1 MMGTLLLAEATTTNQ
16 IMSQAPTPSS
26 PLGASGEPSMPAEPR
41 SNPILLTCS
50 RIFDAFKGG
59 NNCEVL
65 QAFDELQSMEL
76 EDFPEFRSEVLSA
89 WGRGILTAAQMCS
102 DDIEHLHEMLDDYE
116 GRFHTCSVYLRAM
129 MVDGTTPADAL
140 ERFLAEQPPPLP
152 TPEDEVVP
160 SAKSSAIDT
169 DDVVGDAQ
177 LPLLFPKQLTGG
189 ARANYIIDAVDAVTE
204 KFRNF
209 SCQDAVSL
217 MKIVS
222 TNTLSHFLPTKLIEK
237 LQRPYIA
244 RMKSKSEDVEVV
256 FNEMTEEAG
265 LKPVNAFPFTFIFMK
280 PQTSKPLLDHYYLN
294 MLSCGV
300 KPQDSTLRVLLRNPS
315 LTKEEHFFVKRHL
328 DGGSEIESW
337 YDKKLCQLNSIEYD
351 GVLED
356 ATRLVQ
362 CMIFDGVVPSK
373 IIFNKIIRM
382 VKNDPVLAEAWYKKM
397 IEMGVQPNAA
407 TFTTMISLWKHHK
420 LTDSVDRWIAE
431 MNARGM
437 QLDTA
442 NYVSLLEGY
451 VKSSN
456 RSRAQSCF
464 KALLVRGDASAH
476 VYNCIMSLG
485 PFDWAFGCLAA
496 MLSDGFEPSNQAKET
511 LVSLAKDEI
520 SNSIIDEIAAAGWR
534 KRAILTSV
542 QLVAPPRGTTP
553 SLQDCMRLM
562 MREMK
567 VSDEDMKRRSELLT
581 AEVDLAKRT

>member
-1 MMGTLLLAEATTTNQ
+1 
-16 IMSQAPTPSS
+16 MSQSATPSS
-26 PLGASGEPSMPAEPR
+26 PLGASGEPSIPSEPR
-41 SNPILLTCS
+41 HPILLTCS
-50 RIFDAFKGG
+50 RLFDAFKGG

-76 EDFPEFRSEVLSA
+76 EEFPEFRTEVLSA

-102 DDIEHLHEMLDDYE
+102 DDVEHLQEMLDDYE
-116 GRFHTCSVYLRAM
+116 GRFNTPSPFLRALM
-129 MVDGTTPADAL
+129 IEGSNPAEVL
-140 ERFLAEQPPPLP
+140 QRFFSEQPPPSP
-152 TPEDEVVP
+152 TADDEVCPVAGRTN
-160 SAKSSAIDT
+160 SLQ
-169 DDVVGDAQ
+169 DDVNVVDAQ
-177 LPLLFPKQLTGG
+177 LPPLFPKVLLGG
-189 ARANYIIDAVDAVTE
+189 ARANYIIDAIDSVTE

-209 SCQDAVSL
+209 SCQDAVAVMSVASQL
-217 MKIVS
+217 NV
-222 TNTLSHFLPTKLIEK
+222 LHFFPTKLIEK

-244 RMKSKSEDVEVV
+244 RMKSKTEDVELV
-256 FNEMTEEAG
+256 FTEMMEAG
-265 LKPVNAFPFTFIFMK
+265 LKPVNAFPFTFVFMK
-280 PQTSKPLLDHYYLN
+280 PQPTKPLLDHYYLN
-294 MLSCGV
+294 MLTCGI
-300 KPQDSTLRVLLRNPS
+300 KPMDSTLRVLLRNPS
-315 LTKEEHFFVKRHL
+315 LTKEEHFFVKRRL
-328 DGGSEIESW
+328 DGGSEIEAW
-337 YDKKLCQLNSIEYD
+337 YDKKLCQLNSIEYE

-356 ATRLVQ
+356 ASRLVQ
-362 CMIFDGVVPSK
+362 CMIFDGAVPNK

-382 VKNDPVLAEAWYKKM
+382 AKNDPGLAEAWYKKM
-397 IEMGVQPNAA
+397 IDMGVQPNAA

-464 KALLVRGDASAH
+464 KALLARGDTSAH

-485 PFDWAFGCLAA
+485 PFDWALGCLAA

-511 LVSLAKDEI
+511 LVSLAKDDI

-534 KRAILTSV
+534 KRGILTSS
-542 QLVAPPRGTTP
+542 QLVSPPRGTTP

-567 VSDEDMKRRSELLT
+567 MSDEDMKRRSELLT

>member
-1 MMGTLLLAEATTTNQ
+1 M
-16 IMSQAPTPSS
+16 PS
-26 PLGASGEPSMPAEPR
+26 EPR
-41 SNPILLTCS
+41 HPILLTCS
-50 RIFDAFKGG
+50 RLFDAFKGG

-65 QAFDELQSMEL
+65 QAFDELQMLEL
-76 EDFPEFRSEVLSA
+76 EEFPEFRSEVLSA

-102 DDIEHLHEMLDDYE
+102 DDVEHLQEMIEDYE
-116 GRFHTCSVYLRAM
+116 GRFNTSSAFLRALM
-129 MVDGTTPADAL
+129 IDGSNPTEVL
-140 ERFLAEQPPPLP
+140 ERFFSEQPPPSP
-152 TPEDEVVP
+152 TSDDEATPVTGRT
-160 SAKSSAIDT
+160 SIAT
-169 DDVVGDAQ
+169 QDDNLGDAQ
-177 LPLLFPKQLTGG
+177 LPPLPPKVLFGG
-189 ARANYIIDAVDAVTE
+189 ARANYIIDSIDSVTE

-209 SCQDAVSL
+209 SCQEAVAVMSL
-217 MKIVS
+217 ASRLNV
-222 TNTLSHFLPTKLIEK
+222 LHFLPAKLIEK

-244 RMKSKSEDVEVV
+244 RMKTKTEDVELV
-256 FNEMTEEAG
+256 FTEMMEAG
-265 LKPVNAFPFTFIFMK
+265 LKPVNAFPFTFVFMK
-280 PQTSKPLLDHYYLN
+280 QQPTKPLLDHYYIS

-300 KPQDSTLRVLLRNPS
+300 KPMDSSLRVLLRNPS
-315 LTKEEHFFVKRHL
+315 LTKEERFFVKRRM
-328 DGGSEIESW
+328 DGGSEIEVW
-337 YDKKLCQLNSIEYD
+337 YDKRLSQLNSIEYE

-356 ATRLVQ
+356 ASRLVQ
-362 CMIFDGVVPSK
+362 CMIFDGVIPNK

-382 VKNDPVLAEAWYKKM
+382 AKNDPGLAEAWYKKM
-397 IEMGVQPNAA
+397 IDMGVQPNAA

-420 LTDSVDRWIAE
+420 LTDSVDRWISE

-464 KALLVRGDASAH
+464 KALLARNDTSAH
-476 VYNCIMSLG
+476 TYNCIMGLG

-520 SNSIIDEIAAAGWR
+520 SNSIIDELAAAGWR
-534 KRAILTSV
+534 KRGILTST

-567 VSDEDMKRRSELLT
+567 MSDEEMKRRSELLT